1 MFVVHTLNPGIQD
14 ICPVWL
20 SELGCSL
27 DSELTWFGKVCQ
39 YLASWQ
45 GEVGE
50 PRDESN
56 LFFLGGYEGEYTCHK
71 SVDGTLILVLIR

>member
-50 PRDESN
+50 LRDESN
-56 LFFLGGYEGEYTCHK
+56 LFFLGVMRE
-71 SVDGTLILVLIR
+71 STLVTNPLMGP